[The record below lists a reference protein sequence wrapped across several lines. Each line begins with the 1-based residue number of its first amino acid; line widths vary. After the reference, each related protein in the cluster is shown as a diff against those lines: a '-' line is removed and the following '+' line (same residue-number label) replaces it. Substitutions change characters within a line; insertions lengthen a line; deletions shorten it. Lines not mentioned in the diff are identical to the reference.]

1 MNMGMI
7 KTIAK
12 TGLTIVNI
20 AVTIY
25 QAKQITETI
34 KQNIDKNIEEQ
45 VREATGEKDF
55 DLAEYRKNKE
65 MKNSKFLQNVKVN
78 IDIDGTPLAVYVYKK
93 LVYGIIQL
101 LGLATLFYFGSKL
114 IHKIPLPSFGRKL
127 FKLA

>member
-25 QAKQITETI
+25 QVKQITETI

-55 DLAEYRKNKE
+55 DLAEYRKTKE
-65 MKNSKFLQNVKVN
+65 MKSEKFLKNVKVN
-78 IDIDGTPLAVYVYKK
+78 IDIDGLRIDFEINEIARIVGRLNH
-93 LVYGIIQL
+93 LVVGHHHGFVKVRMTHI
-101 LGLATLFYFGSKL
+101 TV
-114 IHKIPLPSFGRKL
+114 IHKEILIG
-127 FKLA
+127 

>member
-25 QAKQITETI
+25 QVKQITETI
-34 KQNIDKNIEEQ
+34 KQNIDNNIEEQ

-65 MKNSKFLQNVKVN
+65 MKNENFLQNVKVN
-78 IDIDGTPLAVYVYKK
+78 IDIDGTPLSVYVYKK
-93 LVYGIIQL
+93 VAYGIIQL

>member
-1 MNMGMI
+1 MNMGTV

-12 TGLTIVNI
+12 ATLTIVNI

-25 QAKQITETI
+25 EVKKITENV
-34 KQNIDKNIEEQ
+34 KVNIDKNIEEQ

-55 DLAEYRKNKE
+55 NLSEYRKNKE
-65 MKNSKFLQNVKVN
+65 MKNKTFLQNVKVN
-78 IDIDGTPLAVYVYKK
+78 IDIDGTPLSVYIYKK
-93 LVYGIIQL
+93 LAYGIIQL

>member
-1 MNMGMI
+1 MNIGMI

-25 QAKQITETI
+25 QVKQITESI

-65 MKNSKFLQNVKVN
+65 LKTGKFLQNVKVN

-93 LVYGIIQL
+93 VAYGIIQL
-101 LGLATLFYFGSKL
+101 LGLATLFYFGRKL

>member
-55 DLAEYRKNKE
+55 DLAEYRKTKE
-65 MKNSKFLQNVKVN
+65 MKSEKFLKNVKVN

>member
-25 QAKQITETI
+25 QVKQITETI

-55 DLAEYRKNKE
+55 DLAEYRKTKE
-65 MKNSKFLQNVKVN
+65 MKSEKFLKNVKVN

>member
-25 QAKQITETI
+25 QVKQITESI
-34 KQNIDKNIEEQ
+34 KQNIDNNIEEQ

-65 MKNSKFLQNVKVN
+65 MKNENFLQNVKVN
-78 IDIDGTPLAVYVYKK
+78 IDIDGTPLSVYVYKK
-93 LVYGIIQL
+93 VAYGIIQL

>member
-25 QAKQITETI
+25 QVKQITETI

-55 DLAEYRKNKE
+55 DLA
-65 MKNSKFLQNVKVN
+65 MIS
-78 IDIDGTPLAVYVYKK
+78 
-93 LVYGIIQL
+93 
-101 LGLATLFYFGSKL
+101 
-114 IHKIPLPSFGRKL
+114 
-127 FKLA
+127 